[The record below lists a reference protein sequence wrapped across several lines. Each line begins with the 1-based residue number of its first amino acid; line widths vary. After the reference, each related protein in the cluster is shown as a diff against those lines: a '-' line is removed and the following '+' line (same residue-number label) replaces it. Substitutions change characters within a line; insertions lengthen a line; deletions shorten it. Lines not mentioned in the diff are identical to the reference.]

1 MKSVEMWTI
10 YNERNRHNIGSNP
23 AIHKRSLSNHIDVK
37 KGAEAGSISLKEA
50 IKLYKIEM
58 RREGIKYI

>member
-10 YNERNRHNIGSNP
+10 YNQRNRHNIGSNP
-23 AIHKRSLSNHIDVK
+23 AIHKGSLSNHIDVK

-50 IKLYKIEM
+50 IKL
-58 RREGIKYI
+58 